1 MKAKGLKPKFQG
13 GNGFGP
19 TVPEQILLNHIPEG
33 IYNYVFHLKEWG
45 RRRYLIDVAIPSLK
59 VAIEADGSSHQKIV
73 YQESDKRKD
82 AALTKAGWIVLRFKN
97 EEIINHTT
105 RVIEKCQ
112 QAIQT
117 RK

>member
-1 MKAKGLKPKFQG
+1 MKSKGLKPKCQG
-13 GNGFGP
+13 GNGCGP
-19 TVPEQILLNHIPEG
+19 TVPEQILLKHIPEG
-33 IYNYVFHLKEWG
+33 IYNHVFHLKGWG

-59 VAIEADGSSHQKIV
+59 IAIEADGSSHQKIV

-82 AALTKAGWIVLRFKN
+82 TALIKAGWIVLRFKN

-105 RVIEKCQ
+105 QVITKCQ
-112 QAIQT
+112 QVIQT